1 MFFTGEAGFQDMSGV
16 VGVTRVVGQVMAHGA
31 DMVVALSV
39 LISVNLGIMN
49 LLPIPALDGG
59 RLMFIL
65 IEWVRGKPVP
75 PEKEGIVHLVGFVL
89 LMVLMVA
96 LVVKDVWQWINGVGM
111 LF

>member
-1 MFFTGEAGFQDMSGV
+1 MF
-16 VGVTRVVGQVMAHGA
+16 
-31 DMVVALSV
+31 
-39 LISVNLGIMN
+39 ISVNLGIMN

-75 PEKEGIVHLVGFVL
+75 PEKEGIVNLVGFVL

>member
-1 MFFTGEAGFQDMSGV
+1 
-16 VGVTRVVGQVMAHGA
+16 
-31 DMVVALSV
+31 MVVALSV
-39 LISVNLGIMN
+39 FISVNLGIMN

-96 LVVKDVWQWINGVGM
+96 LVVKDVWQWINGVGI

>member
-1 MFFTGEAGFQDMSGV
+1 
-16 VGVTRVVGQVMAHGA
+16 
-31 DMVVALSV
+31 MVVALSV
-39 LISVNLGIMN
+39 FISVNLGIMN

-96 LVVKDVWQWINGVGM
+96 LVVKDVWPWINGVGI

>member
-1 MFFTGEAGFQDMSGV
+1 
-16 VGVTRVVGQVMAHGA
+16 
-31 DMVVALSV
+31 
-39 LISVNLGIMN
+39 MN